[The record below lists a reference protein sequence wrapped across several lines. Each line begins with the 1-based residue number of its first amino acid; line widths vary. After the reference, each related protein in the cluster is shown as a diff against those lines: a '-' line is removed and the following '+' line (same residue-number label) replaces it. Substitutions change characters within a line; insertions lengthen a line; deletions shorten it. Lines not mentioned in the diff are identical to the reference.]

1 MRRSVRISDDTL
13 AEIYEHARAEH
24 PRECCGYLR
33 GDEVVRCRNA
43 QAEGEHPTHPERGA
57 ETGFV
62 IAGRE
67 LMDFAR
73 AFSTDRPP
81 TVVYHSHT
89 NGHAYFSEVDR
100 MNAAP
105 GGVPAYPVQHLVVGV
120 TAEGVREA
128 AIFGWSDD
136 DRGFVE
142 LARFC

>member
-1 MRRSVRISDDTL
+1 VNSVRITDVTL
-13 AEIYEHARAEH
+13 AAIAEHARTEY

-43 QAEGEHPTHPERGA
+43 QTDGDHPTHPERGA

-67 LMDFAR
+67 LFEFAR
-73 AFSTDRPP
+73 AFQTDRPP

-89 NGHAYFSEVDR
+89 NGRAYLSEVDR

-105 GGVPAYPVQHLVVGV
+105 GRAPAYPVQHLVIGV
-120 TAEGVREA
+120 TAEGITEA
-128 AIFGWSDD
+128 AIFGWSDED
-136 DRGFVE
+136 GDFVE
-142 LARFC
+142 LARVC